1 MPNIK
6 SAEKRVSV
14 SATKKLQNQ
23 MVRSQMHT
31 AVKKFNAAIS
41 NGDVELARQLLPIAS
56 SKIDNA
62 AVKNVIHKN
71 AANRKKAQIAKAL
84 SQLERGVVVVKVD
97 AKTLKQA
104 EQKAAAQRKAEEA
117 EAIKAQRNEAK
128 KAKEAAK
135 APASKKAPAKKSAA
149 APKAPEEAPKKRTTK
164 KAATAEAPAEEA
176 PAKKTTRKSTTKA
189 EGEEAPA
196 PKKRTTKKAAE
207 PAEGSDDEIK

>member
-23 MVRSQMHT
+23 MVRSQMQT
-31 AVKKFNAAIS
+31 ALKKFNAAIS
-41 NGDVELARQLLPIAS
+41 NGDIELAKSLLPLAS

-135 APASKKAPAKKSAA
+135 APATKKAPTKKTSTKTAKAEKVEPA
-149 APKAPEEAPKKRTTK
+149 KEEAPKKRASRK
-164 KAATAEAPAEEA
+164 KAAPVEAPAE
-176 PAKKTTRKSTTKA
+176 
-189 EGEEAPA
+189 
-196 PKKRTTKKAAE
+196 AA
-207 PAEGSDDEIK
+207 DDEIK

>member
-23 MVRSQMHT
+23 MIRSQMQT
-31 AVKKFNAAIS
+31 AVRKFNAAIAE
-41 NGDVELARQLLPIAS
+41 GDVEAAKKLLPLAS

-62 AVKNVIHKN
+62 ATKNVIHKN

-84 SQLERGVVVVKVD
+84 SQLERGIVVVKVD

-104 EQKAAAQRKAEEA
+104 EQKAAAQRKAEEV
-117 EAIKAQRNEAK
+117 EAIKAQRNESK

-135 APASKKAPAKKSAA
+135 APASAKKQTAKKAT
-149 APKAPEEAPKKRTTK
+149 APKAPKEVAQTEEAPKKRARK
-164 KAATAEAPAEEA
+164 PKVEQPAAPAEEV
-176 PAKKTTRKSTTKA
+176 
-189 EGEEAPA
+189 E
-196 PKKRTTKKAAE
+196 
-207 PAEGSDDEIK
+207 DEIK

>member
-23 MVRSQMHT
+23 KIRSQMQT
-31 AVKKFNAAIS
+31 TIKKFNAAIS
-41 NGDVELARQLLPIAS
+41 EGNVELAKQLLPVTS

-71 AANRKKAQIAKAL
+71 AANRKKAQIARTL
-84 SQLERGVVVVKVD
+84 SQLEKGVIVVKVD

-104 EQKAAAQRKAEEA
+104 EQKAAAARKAEEA
-117 EAIKAQRNEAK
+117 QAIKAQRNEAK

-135 APASKKAPAKKSAA
+135 APATTKKSSKKATAKEETAA
-149 APKAPEEAPKKRTTK
+149 APKKRATK
-164 KAATAEAPAEEA
+164 KAAPVETP
-176 PAKKTTRKSTTKA
+176 A
-189 EGEEAPA
+189 EGEE
-196 PKKRTTKKAAE
+196 
-207 PAEGSDDEIK
+207 IQ

>member
-23 MVRSQMHT
+23 KIRSQMQT
-31 AVKKFNAAIS
+31 AIKKFNAAIS
-41 NGDVELARQLLPIAS
+41 EGNVELAKQLLPVTS

-71 AANRKKAQIAKAL
+71 AANRKKAQIARTL
-84 SQLERGVVVVKVD
+84 SQLEKGVIVVKVD

-104 EQKAAAQRKAEEA
+104 EQKAAAARKAEEA
-117 EAIKAQRNEAK
+117 QAIKAQRNEAK

-135 APASKKAPAKKSAA
+135 APATTKKSSKKATAKEETAA
-149 APKAPEEAPKKRTTK
+149 APKKRATK
-164 KAATAEAPAEEA
+164 KAAPVETP
-176 PAKKTTRKSTTKA
+176 A
-189 EGEEAPA
+189 EGEE
-196 PKKRTTKKAAE
+196 
-207 PAEGSDDEIK
+207 IQ

>member
-23 MVRSQMHT
+23 MIRSQMQT
-31 AVKKFNAAIS
+31 AVRKFNAAIAE
-41 NGDVELARQLLPIAS
+41 GDVETAKKLLPVAS

-62 AVKNVIHKN
+62 ATKNVIHKN

-84 SQLERGVVVVKVD
+84 SQLERGIVVVKVD

-135 APASKKAPAKKSAA
+135 APAPKKSTAAKKAATSK
-149 APKAPEEAPKKRTTK
+149 APKETAAKEEAPKKRTT
-164 KAATAEAPAEEA
+164 
-176 PAKKTTRKSTTKA
+176 
-189 EGEEAPA
+189 
-196 PKKRTTKKAAE
+196 TKKAAA
-207 PAEGSDDEIK
+207 PATTDTDGEGDPDEIK

>member
-23 MVRSQMHT
+23 KIRSQMAT
-31 AVKKFNAAIS
+31 AIKKFNAAIS
-41 NGDVELARQLLPIAS
+41 DGDVELAKQLLPIAS

-71 AANRKKAQIAKAL
+71 AANRKKAQIARTL

-104 EQKAAAQRKAEEA
+104 EQKAAAARKAEEA
-117 EAIKAQRNEAK
+117 AAIKAQRNEAK

-135 APASKKAPAKKSAA
+135 APVATKKATKKVEATEA
-149 APKAPEEAPKKRTTK
+149 APKKRATK
-164 KAATAEAPAEEA
+164 KVAPVEAPVVADA
-176 PAKKTTRKSTTKA
+176 
-189 EGEEAPA
+189 
-196 PKKRTTKKAAE
+196 
-207 PAEGSDDEIK
+207 DEIQQYLKFCTTADALLLGGVFFVKNCFCDYSL

>member
-23 MVRSQMHT
+23 MVRSQMNT
-31 AVKKFNAAIS
+31 AVKKFNAAIAE
-41 NGDVELARQLLPIAS
+41 GDVELARQLLPIAS

-62 AVKNVIHKN
+62 AVHHVIHKN

-84 SQLERGVVVVKVD
+84 SQLERGIVVVKVD

-117 EAIKAQRNEAK
+117 EVIKAQRNQSK

-135 APASKKAPAKKSAA
+135 APAPKKGKKSAA
-149 APKAPEEAPKKRTTK
+149 APEAPKKSK
-164 KAATAEAPAEEA
+164 KKTAEAPAEEA
-176 PAKKTTRKSTTKA
+176 PAKKTKKSTKTEA
-189 EGEEAPA
+189 PAEEAPA
-196 PKKRTTKKAAE
+196 PKKRASKKAAPAEE
-207 PAEGSDDEIK
+207 PAPEVVEDEIK

>member
-23 MVRSQMHT
+23 MIRSQMQT
-31 AVKKFNAAIS
+31 AVRKFNAAIAE
-41 NGDVELARQLLPIAS
+41 GDVESAKKLLPVAS

-62 AVKNVIHKN
+62 ATKNVIHKN

-84 SQLERGVVVVKVD
+84 SQLERGIVVVKVD

-104 EQKAAAQRKAEEA
+104 EQKAAAQRKAEEV

-135 APASKKAPAKKSAA
+135 APAPKKTAPAKKAA
-149 APKAPEEAPKKRTTK
+149 APKAPKEEAKEEAPKKRTTAK
-164 KAATAEAPAEEA
+164 KAAAPAQPVASEEA
-176 PAKKTTRKSTTKA
+176 T
-189 EGEEAPA
+189 
-196 PKKRTTKKAAE
+196 
-207 PAEGSDDEIK
+207 DEIK

>member
-23 MVRSQMHT
+23 MVRSQMQT
-31 AVKKFNAAIS
+31 ALKKFNAAIS
-41 NGDVELARQLLPIAS
+41 NGDIELARSLLPIAS

-84 SQLERGVVVVKVD
+84 SQLERGIVVVKVD

-135 APASKKAPAKKSAA
+135 APATKKAPAKRTT
-149 APKAPEEAPKKRTTK
+149 KATKAEPAKEEAPKKRTSRK
-164 KAATAEAPAEEA
+164 KAEPVEATEEVV
-176 PAKKTTRKSTTKA
+176 
-189 EGEEAPA
+189 E
-196 PKKRTTKKAAE
+196 
-207 PAEGSDDEIK
+207 DEIK

>member
-23 MVRSQMHT
+23 MVRSQMNT

-41 NGDVELARQLLPIAS
+41 NGDVELAKQLLPLAS

-62 AVKNVIHKN
+62 AVKHVIHKN

-117 EAIKAQRNEAK
+117 AAIKAQRNEAK

-135 APASKKAPAKKSAA
+135 APAPKRAPAKKAA
-149 APKAPEEAPKKRTTK
+149 APKAAATEEAPKKRTTTK
-164 KAATAEAPAEEA
+164 KTAEASAEA
-176 PAKKTTRKSTTKA
+176 PAKKTTTRKAAPKA
-189 EGEEAPA
+189 AAPA
-196 PKKRTTKKAAE
+196 DE
-207 PAEGSDDEIK
+207 VEDEIK

>member
-23 MVRSQMHT
+23 KIRSQMQT
-31 AVKKFNAAIS
+31 AIKKFNAAIS
-41 NGDVELARQLLPIAS
+41 EGNVELAKQLLPVTS

-71 AANRKKAQIAKAL
+71 AANRKKAQIARTL
-84 SQLERGVVVVKVD
+84 SQLEKGVIVVKVD

-104 EQKAAAQRKAEEA
+104 EQKAAAARKAEEA
-117 EAIKAQRNEAK
+117 QAIKAQRNEAK

-135 APASKKAPAKKSAA
+135 APTTTKKSSKKATAKEETAA
-149 APKAPEEAPKKRTTK
+149 APKKRATK
-164 KAATAEAPAEEA
+164 KAAPVETP
-176 PAKKTTRKSTTKA
+176 A
-189 EGEEAPA
+189 EGEE
-196 PKKRTTKKAAE
+196 
-207 PAEGSDDEIK
+207 IQ

>member
-23 MVRSQMHT
+23 KIRSQMNT

-41 NGDVELARQLLPIAS
+41 EGDVELAKSLLPIAS

-62 AVKNVIHKN
+62 ATKNVIHKN
-71 AANRKKAQIAKAL
+71 AANRKKAQIAKTL
-84 SQLERGVVVVKVD
+84 SQLERGVVVVKAD

-104 EQKAAAQRKAEEA
+104 EQKAAAARKAEEA

-135 APASKKAPAKKSAA
+135 APASKKAPAKRAT
-149 APKAPEEAPKKRTTK
+149 KA
-164 KAATAEAPAEEA
+164 AATAEAPA
-176 PAKKTTRKSTTKA
+176 KKTTKKA
-189 EGEEAPA
+189 AATEEAPA
-196 PKKRTTKKAAE
+196 PKKRATKKAAE
-207 PAEGSDDEIK
+207 PVETTEEAEDEIK

>member
-196 PKKRTTKKAAE
+196 PKKRTTKKVAE

>member
-41 NGDVELARQLLPIAS
+41 NGDVELAKQLLPVAS

-117 EAIKAQRNEAK
+117 EAIKTQRNEAK

-135 APASKKAPAKKSAA
+135 APASKKAPAKKTATKASA
-149 APKAPEEAPKKRTTK
+149 EEAPKKRTTK
-164 KAATAEAPAEEA
+164 KAATAETPAEEA
-176 PAKKTTRKSTTKA
+176 PAKK
-189 EGEEAPA
+189 PA
-196 PKKRTTKKAAE
+196 AKKTTKKVEAA
-207 PAEGSDDEIK
+207 PAESADDEIK

>member
-23 MVRSQMHT
+23 MIRSQMQT
-31 AVKKFNAAIS
+31 AVRKFNAAIAE
-41 NGDVELARQLLPIAS
+41 GDVESAKKLLPVAS

-84 SQLERGVVVVKVD
+84 SQLERGIVVVKVD

-135 APASKKAPAKKSAA
+135 APAAKKSAA
-149 APKAPEEAPKKRTTK
+149 KKATTPKAPEKKEEAPKKRASK
-164 KAATAEAPAEEA
+164 KAAPAAPAETE
-176 PAKKTTRKSTTKA
+176 
-189 EGEEAPA
+189 
-196 PKKRTTKKAAE
+196 
-207 PAEGSDDEIK
+207 DEIK

>member
-23 MVRSQMHT
+23 KIRSQMNT

-41 NGDVELARQLLPIAS
+41 EGDVELAKSLLPIAS

-62 AVKNVIHKN
+62 ATKNVIHKN
-71 AANRKKAQIAKAL
+71 AANRKKAQIAKTL
-84 SQLERGVVVVKVD
+84 SQLERGVVVVKAD

-104 EQKAAAQRKAEEA
+104 EQKAAAVRKAEEA

-135 APASKKAPAKKSAA
+135 APA
-149 APKAPEEAPKKRTTK
+149 TTK
-164 KAATAEAPAEEA
+164 KSTKKATVAEA
-176 PAKKTTRKSTTKA
+176 PAKKPAAKKAPASKEAPKKSAKK
-189 EGEEAPA
+189 EVEAPA
-196 PKKRTTKKAAE
+196 A
-207 PAEGSDDEIK
+207 DVDEIQ